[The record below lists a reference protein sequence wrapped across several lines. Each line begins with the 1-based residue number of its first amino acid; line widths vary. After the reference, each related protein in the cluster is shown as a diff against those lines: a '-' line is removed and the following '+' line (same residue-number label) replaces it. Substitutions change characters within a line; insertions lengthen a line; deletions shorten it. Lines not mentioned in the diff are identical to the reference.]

1 MNKHQILNRVFKKS
15 SIVIVPIVLAT
26 CLVFKWPATMLLA
39 AFLAAIVISSPAMIS
54 LNLFVWLFQKIKLE
68 TGFVWMLLLSS
79 IPVLSLVVAWLSADF
94 VPGKAWFVLLL
105 GMLSGYVGLA
115 TNFISVSQFFKSTQ
129 YEREESNSID

>member
-1 MNKHQILNRVFKKS
+1 MNKHQILNSVFKKS
-15 SIVIVPIVLAT
+15 SIVIVPIVLVT
-26 CLVFKWPATMLLA
+26 CLVFKWPATMVLV

-94 VPGKAWFVLLL
+94 VPGKTWFVLLL
-105 GMLSGYVGLA
+105 GMLSGYAGLA